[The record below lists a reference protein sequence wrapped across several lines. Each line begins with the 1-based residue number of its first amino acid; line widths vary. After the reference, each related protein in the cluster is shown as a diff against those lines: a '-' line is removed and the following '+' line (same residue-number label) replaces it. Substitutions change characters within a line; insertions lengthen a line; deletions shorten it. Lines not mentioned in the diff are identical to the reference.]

1 MASVSPG
8 RERAHT
14 KTGMSD
20 YYYHRKQERGEM
32 MDTATNKSPRE
43 TAPTSTKINRGQ
55 VAAAKLIMKRDREG
69 KGNVKITQRIR
80 DLAAIEL

>member
-1 MASVSPG
+1 
-8 RERAHT
+8 
-14 KTGMSD
+14 
-20 YYYHRKQERGEM
+20 M

-43 TAPTSTKINRGQ
+43 AAPASTKINRGQ

>member
-1 MASVSPG
+1 
-8 RERAHT
+8 
-14 KTGMSD
+14 
-20 YYYHRKQERGEM
+20 M

-43 TAPTSTKINRGQ
+43 TAPASTKINRGQ